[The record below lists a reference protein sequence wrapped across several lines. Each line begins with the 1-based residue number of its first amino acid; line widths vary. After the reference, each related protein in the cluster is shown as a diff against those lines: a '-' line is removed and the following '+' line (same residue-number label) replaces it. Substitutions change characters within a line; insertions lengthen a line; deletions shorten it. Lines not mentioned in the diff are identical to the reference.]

1 MAEIYLHS
9 PVGEEAPHAEGLVPL
24 PNPKG
29 SRLAFLFNGHV
40 SVIPFWR
47 HLEEEIKLRCEPAD
61 TVTVVKPNTFSP
73 AGASTIQELSG
84 AELALV
90 GVCA

>member
-1 MAEIYLHS
+1 MAEIVLRS
-9 PVGEEAPHAEGLVPL
+9 PVGEEAPHAEGLAPL
-24 PNPKG
+24 TGPKG
-29 SRLAFLFNGHV
+29 SQVAFLFNGHV

-61 TVTVVKPNTFSP
+61 TVTVVKPNTFAP
-73 AGASTIQELSG
+73 ADLSTIQEL
-84 AELALV
+84 AKADLALV